1 MKKIS
6 LDKIVK
12 LSMELTEIQTEAVN
26 KTVELA
32 DKYGIDRDVVFE
44 TMIGGLMKASMA
56 GTLKEYKVTKTGAE
70 WKEHMMKHF
79 TKGE

>member
-6 LDKIVK
+6 LDKINK
-12 LSMELTEIQTEAVN
+12 LSMELTEIQTDAIN

-32 DKYGIDRDVVFE
+32 DKYGLDRDVIFKS
-44 TMIGGLMKASMA
+44 MIGGLMNVYSL
-56 GTLKEYKVTKTGAE
+56 GTLKEYKTTKTGAE